1 MVIKKITNDE
11 NENALPSENSS
22 SKKTKV
28 VKIPKNIRE
37 KDTIANIDEHNC
49 NDLNNENATD
59 NGNGENKIYEQDN
72 FNNEEEMVKCKREE
86 NSSGYSNHSNLSSS
100 GTGSSREIPS
110 SSGLGVDLC
119 IPEKDN
125 WVQCDLCEKWRK
137 LPSNIDMS
145 KLPKIWYCNLN
156 DDIKYNSCDIE
167 EEVVTSNIDL
177 SKHLLAS
184 SMITLVNEPCSN
196 MQELLNSAN
205 ASKDNCF
212 GNNFQSKQTDN
223 LRDGKK
229 LDTLADSYIQN
240 ISFDTNNNPVERE
253 RKENTFNN
261 YNIYGLHKDYLNYKK
276 DSNFNAFAMQEGEQL
291 MNKEHNNTSASDGKI
306 SAHIGIKGR
315 IINVKKE
322 KREEKKE
329 KKKKNCTNND
339 NADDNSSSSQRN
351 CSDRDVE
358 ISAHSSQKR
367 KGMNE
372 KKDRNFPKKNSK
384 EEDKNS
390 TSANNS
396 VHNSTHNSSYH
407 PNNMNDN
414 LSQKE
419 VQKDYNLA
427 NKASNHKA
435 AKKKTEQLT
444 FQRKV
449 KNPNFMNTLLIS
461 TLSKS
466 KRKKK
471 KGIKNDHRMSYSD
484 GDMHEKRRKKFIKC
498 RTHFSDTDINVK
510 GNGSCNAKRYKSY
523 KKSLNY
529 KHNENTSS
537 SFYSYM
543 HSIVNNILKKKINKP
558 LNERKNEVKGKRR
571 VEEKSNV
578 FSADEKKK
586 IKTEDSSSDTDTGMI
601 IKSKEGKSYKKKKKK
616 KKSDEENEFNSLKK
630 KKSERKKIAI
640 GKNDAATN
648 AKYNRKGSTSE
659 SIPPLQSIH
668 YEDVCKEEHAHYFN
682 YNKNNLNRTTQS
694 VCNSDE
700 AVHSLLQNDMNMS
713 GTYYDLKI
721 NQNVKKKSNDG
732 NSSVMCKEMHNIEK
746 SNNDDNALCRY
757 SVSDSANVVNI
768 ANNNGCNNN
777 NAGSISQLNNVVNW
791 VQCENCK
798 KWRKVDAHINITQLP
813 DDWYCSLNFWS
824 KYNNC
829 DIEEEICIEE
839 NANSENSP
847 SWDKLQGENVF
858 SHIFPNQKREGNE
871 QVGKHRA
878 KDVKND
884 ATKNT
889 DKHSTIGKVKN
900 NKKSRNILNNGN
912 NKNDDTGKVREKKTN
927 FLTRSSKKIAKGG
940 VIPPMGNNTENNSR
954 NIAHSLLNE
963 YMLNEHHISCY
974 NQNEKNELSIGNILN
989 LPVRSTYHSAPI
1001 HYNHKNYT
1009 FYNSKENN
1017 NEATNCRNNDSA
1029 VMKHGNKSKKNENF
1043 RNDIS
1048 ESTSI
1053 SHGNH
1058 AISHLVNM
1066 PRNSF
1071 LGKNFKNKCINITN
1085 GNVDDEQTENKSSH
1099 VLEDNNNS
1107 DALKNSKLSYY
1118 LNNAYICKMFNS
1130 LPKYSYNMEDKSI
1143 NDYLMNRMNLKKKY
1157 LDPFVTHCS
1166 ALYSYYD
1173 SLKRSYSCNFTAEMS
1188 TAFYHIGDVNY
1199 ASDSFMQI
1207 KKYRRKLIN
1216 LHREYYHGRS
1226 KLSEF
1231 LDCDFE
1237 NRNCDSVHVLHK
1249 NSVDNVICSISH
1261 GNHLDTNPKCNN
1273 NEGDV
1278 DQSRIVLLGK
1288 DSEINNPVRV
1298 KDEKPN
1304 NVELSFTSG
1313 FGTHT
1318 TPIEECNMNHVNDV
1332 KRLSTSI
1339 TRYRDMC
1346 FDSNMHGSIVYSG
1359 SDCDWSGHIKG
1370 NIAKEE
1376 EDNEDEDRKLCNMLI
1391 NKMKRDK
1398 WKNTIINRNM
1408 FNACDMNR
1416 EYVTLQFN
1424 NDCREERK
1432 NMIVNGSK
1440 VHNNYGGTVDENA
1453 YVEGNKWSTVFI
1465 DKNSERKL
1473 NENSSRVFHTRDKS
1487 KGSRRYIGKGK
1498 RSRSD
1503 SCFSRVDDIH
1513 NKAMTSCHVGPR
1525 GNCERGENNENYPID
1540 SDVAGADT
1548 DKNCDE
1554 DIGGESGSES
1564 GDFRYISN
1572 LKRELRNGNSSFH
1585 KNSFKA
1591 AKKLLSKSIDH
1602 INMYSKEKFQEL
1614 IENYYLNYNDKDE
1627 GKTEEEGSRS
1637 TGGTGRRY
1645 RNART
1650 NDNANHAHS
1659 NRDDRNNCSSR
1670 SNRNNRNRRSKLMS
1684 PNEDVDIQ
1692 ESSALR
1698 KVHSSEYFNLR
1709 TDEECNDHAFRHM
1722 ESIGNNNTLTSEE
1735 MNSNYMKLKN
1745 EPICNFLNNDM
1756 SKLTS
1761 EDYIKINDYLKSG
1774 IGGNKKKD
1782 RCQKYG
1788 SKKNSRS
1795 MSNNG
1800 NFILSSNDYFSNLSN
1815 GCPMDNLMTTVLPPS
1830 ESIETGRENYSNSNE
1845 SGRIDNR
1852 CDGRSASATANGKYN
1867 KKPIQ
1872 TGSQKNLLMNNTA
1885 AANKN
1890 EMNLKK
1896 NAKSTSH
1903 SKQSGEYKH
1912 AKGRSNDKTC
1922 LRRNGLMGTVGRK
1935 AAEREKEEREKKKE
1949 RNETGERGERGERGE
1964 NNEYITFSMD
1974 YNESKSVIKEQIK
1987 NRSNQVHLGNGKG
2000 SCLKNFMLCNSNS
2013 VGSDEKSEGDHIKT
2027 TILNAKNL
2035 KKHILS
2041 NRVIIYSKGVSLAY
2055 SVDEINK
2062 NSIYFYNN
2070 EENNGIING
2079 SNSNNNNNK
2088 SKKSHDDIGKDTQN
2102 DMESNNIY
2110 FNYAHNINFNEMS
2123 NNTETTKMKKVGTSV
2138 FSYDYK
2144 KIINEISFFNDSI
2157 KYQIPHL
2164 KYKFKKY
2171 INVEEEKNGCK
2182 KRESDD
2188 ITNRENVSSHTQG
2201 DSNCEDNILK
2211 RDDNI
2216 KEEKKIKPK
2225 LKNCN
2230 ATNFKDSS
2238 NNLSNAFKEKKSS
2251 ATKKNKKEDYHNE
2264 LQTNNGKV
2272 IKKSNIECKK
2282 FDSNEIENH
2291 SHPADQSESIISS
2304 SNCERNERALD
2315 TYNIDLFVNYREK
2328 NRLSEVSDVDMR
2340 VNQTFVK
2347 PSRKINNDLID
2358 EEGKYL
2364 PANHPKTSK
2373 TSENLLLNGVNGI
2386 DSTVLSNKV
2395 AVMRK
2400 KGNSKTKKTI
2410 EKNLEKRKINK
2421 KNSEEELIQPKSGIP
2436 DESRSNAEDSKTG
2449 MINEGKCLQID
2460 GYNEQNDKNGKNKL
2474 KKEKRQEEG
2483 EQKVADQG
2491 EDRNSSNNPF
2501 ATKEEIN
2508 EKDIPNEDKK
2518 KGEKKEKIVETFIK
2532 VDRKDDLFTATDLS
2546 RDSITEMLIPPKC
2559 EPMEDSSNCKNV
2571 INASFACQASEEM
2584 QKGFMFSQLGKNPE
2598 SEHNLF
2604 CGSTGQIVHQE
2615 TEQNGSKGK
2624 QENVDK
2630 KVDEKVDEKVGKELS
2645 TDYAELL
2652 TVSHVRG
2659 KKRKRRHVVLDS
2671 DADAEVEEEIG
2682 ANLASRKAAITVS
2695 GGKKERHVEAQEERG
2710 RGYIERTKDISEHGK
2725 IKMVKEKNADD
2736 SESSQSDLR
2745 EESVKKNR
2753 VRVAPSCSNSTHRKE
2768 NSSEVDGS
2776 EKAINSAHM
2785 KCAERNKNSHHSNR
2799 NDSHNSVQVS
2809 IFKKGKENFTN
2820 NNDHQNSSRKLRTKS
2835 GEQMD
2840 ASKEKLKHIG
2850 DTQEEMVVKGN
2861 DYSSSKRDR
2870 DNDNLFDI
2878 NLHGGKET
2886 GYIKEKSSH
2895 TYGSS
2900 TDKNKRKYSEANS
2913 TDSCDGKEKG
2923 GGGYHAYEHS
2933 REEIIR
2939 REHYKMEIDKE
2950 KYIPDKSAHSHK
2962 GINDAHKLHE
2972 KIYSKSYSKEENCKG
2987 KIELDDTY
2995 TTRKSSEDKQVRAS
3009 HQVGDNVKVNGTNDN
3024 NKNDDRRHSINRK
3037 ADYHD
3042 RSRSLSSFYNDHH
3055 AYFGQRDYEKS
3066 YRNGDMNEH
3075 HSSAAKRNYVSTYG
3089 YKGKRGEG
3097 KEEKDKEKD
3106 ERGEFTL
3113 RDHSRKHKRY
3123 DYKDGKNEY
3132 VKRHYNN
3139 SSHDDIINKMHFRG
3153 DHTVSDEGKSA
3164 IDDIISNRSAN
3175 EDGKYENI
3183 INRYKDED
3191 RHKDMFRTRYEKM
3204 NSWNKDHRDNH
3215 DRRGK
3220 CEKFDSRY
3228 NNKHELKY
3236 DRDEHRYDKYGK
3248 YEQRSSKGENKYD
3261 RYENSRYSN
3270 YVNNRYDRHDASRYV
3285 WREQG
3290 RFDSREH
3297 TRNESNRFDNREHDR
3312 HELNRFDRYE
3322 RNIYE
3327 RHEYNRHN
3335 RHEQNKTDWY
3345 ENKYENKYQ
3354 RRYDNRYP
3362 SKHDRYGS
3370 KYEGRRNQ
3378 NSSINNH
3385 NDHGEYRKERNSK
3398 ESLVSRK
3405 CSVNGNTAERPEGT
3419 KNCIKEENA
3428 SCNNGNYE
3436 RKRINNNND
3445 DNCSDHPTNSIAHSD
3460 DGKNNRDEDRGGG
3473 KSSNHYGRNG
3483 IDNNSTVEFDAH
3495 SLGNNNKYE
3504 KESFGR
3510 NLDKRNRYHCRESN
3524 YHMHRNLDYY
3534 DEEYRYKKGKH
3545 SDHHYEEER
3554 KKRFTDYGNYN
3565 KKNGNAVTCANRKLI
3580 NKNYKNYYANKM
3592 SQNREDVPMNNNM
3605 RNESFTNMNSYKYA
3619 GNMHIKKKS
3628 P

>member
-1 MVIKKITNDE
+1 MVIKKITNNE

-37 KDTIANIDEHNC
+37 NYTIANVDTHNC
-49 NDLNNENATD
+49 NDLNNDNATD
-59 NGNGENKIYEQDN
+59 NGNDENKKYEQGN
-72 FNNEEEMVKCKREE
+72 FNNEEEMIKCKREE
-86 NSSGYSNHSNLSSS
+86 NSSSSYSNHSNRSSS

-110 SSGLGVDLC
+110 SSSALGVDLC

-184 SMITLVNEPCSN
+184 NMITLVNESCSN

-205 ASKDNCF
+205 VGKDNCF
-212 GNNFQSKQTDN
+212 SNNFQSKQTDN

-229 LDTLADSYIQN
+229 LDTLANSYIQN
-240 ISFDTNNNPVERE
+240 RSFDKNNNPVERE

-276 DSNFNAFAMQEGEQL
+276 DSNFNAFTMQEEEQL
-291 MNKEHNNTSASDGKI
+291 MNKEHNNTSTAAGKI
-306 SAHIGIKGR
+306 SAHIGSKGR

-339 NADDNSSSSQRN
+339 IADDNSSSSQRN

-367 KGMNE
+367 KGVSE
-372 KKDRNFPKKNSK
+372 KKDRNIPKKKSK

-396 VHNSTHNSSYH
+396 AHNSSYH
-407 PNNMNDN
+407 SNNINDN
-414 LSQKE
+414 ISQKE
-419 VQKDYNLA
+419 VQKNYKFG
-427 NKASNHKA
+427 NKASNHKE

-449 KNPNFMNTLLIS
+449 KNPHFMNTLLIS

-471 KGIKNDHRMSYSD
+471 KGIKNSHRMSYSD

-529 KHNENTSS
+529 KHNKNTSS

-558 LNERKNEVKGKRR
+558 LNEKKNEVKSKRR

-578 FSADEKKK
+578 FSTDEKKK

-601 IKSKEGKSYKKKKKK
+601 IKSKEGKSYKKKK
-616 KKSDEENEFNSLKK
+616 DEENEFSSLKK
-630 KKSERKKIAI
+630 KKSERKKIVI
-640 GKNDAATN
+640 VKNDAATST
-648 AKYNRKGSTSE
+648 KYNRKGSTSE

-668 YEDVCKEEHAHYFN
+668 YEDVCKEEHVHYFN

-700 AVHSLLQNDMNMS
+700 AVHSLLQNDMNMT
-713 GTYYDLKI
+713 GIYYDLKI

-732 NSSVMCKEMHNIEK
+732 NSNVMCKEIHNIAK
-746 SNNDDNALCRY
+746 SNNDDSALCRY
-757 SVSDSANVVNI
+757 SVIDSANVVNI
-768 ANNNGCNNN
+768 ENNNGCNNN

-839 NANSENSP
+839 NANSEHSL

-858 SHIFPNQKREGNE
+858 SQIFPNQEREGNE

-878 KDVKND
+878 KDIKND
-884 ATKNT
+884 TTKNT
-889 DKHSTIGKVKN
+889 DKHDTIGKVKN

-912 NKNDDTGKVREKKTN
+912 NKNDDTGKVRKKKTN
-927 FLTRSSKKIAKGG
+927 FLTRSNKKIAKGG
-940 VIPPMGNNTENNSR
+940 VIPPMGNNVENNSR
-954 NIAHSLLNE
+954 NIAHSILDE

-974 NQNEKNELSIGNILN
+974 NQNEKNELSIGDILN
-989 LPVRSTYHSAPI
+989 LPVRSTYHSASI
-1001 HYNHKNYT
+1001 HCNHKNCSC
-1009 FYNSKENN
+1009 YNSKENN
-1017 NEATNCRNNDSA
+1017 NEATNCRNNNSA
-1029 VMKHGNKSKKNENF
+1029 VMKHGNKSKKNDNF
-1043 RNDIS
+1043 LNDIS

-1053 SHGNH
+1053 SHRKH

-1071 LGKNFKNKCINITN
+1071 LGKNLKNKCINITS
-1085 GNVDDEQTENKSSH
+1085 GNVDGEQIENKSSY

-1107 DALKNSKLSYY
+1107 DVLKNSKLSYY

-1173 SLKRSYSCNFTAEMS
+1173 SLKRSCSCNFTAEIS
-1188 TAFYHIGDVNY
+1188 TAFYRTGDVNY

-1216 LHREYYHGRS
+1216 LHREYYYGRS
-1226 KLSEF
+1226 KLSES
-1231 LDCDFE
+1231 LDYDFE
-1237 NRNCDSVHVLHK
+1237 NRNCDSAQMLHK
-1249 NSVDNVICSISH
+1249 DSVENVICSTFH
-1261 GNHLDTNPKCNN
+1261 GNHLDSNPKCNN

-1278 DQSRIVLLGK
+1278 DQSRIELLGM

-1298 KDEKPN
+1298 KDEHPN
-1304 NVELSFTSG
+1304 NVELSFASS

-1318 TPIEECNMNHVNDV
+1318 TPIVECNVSHVNYV

-1346 FDSNMHGSIVYSG
+1346 FDSSIHGSIAYSG

-1370 NIAKEE
+1370 NISEEE

-1398 WKNTIINRNM
+1398 WKSTIINRNM
-1408 FNACDMNR
+1408 LSAYDMNR

-1424 NDCREERK
+1424 NDGREERK

-1465 DKNSERKL
+1465 DENPEKKL
-1473 NENSSRVFHTRDKS
+1473 NENFSRVFHTRDKS
-1487 KGSRRYIGKGK
+1487 KGSRRNIGKGK

-1503 SCFSRVDDIH
+1503 SRFSRGDDIH

-1525 GNCERGENNENYPID
+1525 GNYERGEDNENYSID
-1540 SDVAGADT
+1540 SDVVGADT
-1548 DKNCDE
+1548 DKNYDE

-1564 GDFRYISN
+1564 GGFRYISN
-1572 LKRELRNGNSSFH
+1572 LERELRNGNSSFH

-1627 GKTEEEGSRS
+1627 GKTEEVRS

-1645 RNART
+1645 RKART
-1650 NDNANHAHS
+1650 NDNTNHAHS
-1659 NRDDRNNCSSR
+1659 NRDDRNDCSSR
-1670 SNRNNRNRRSKLMS
+1670 SNRNNRNRRNKLANL
-1684 PNEDVDIQ
+1684 NEDVDTQ
-1692 ESSALR
+1692 ESSALK

-1709 TDEECNDHAFRHM
+1709 TDEECNDRAFRNM
-1722 ESIGNNNTLTSEE
+1722 ESIGNNNTLISED
-1735 MNSNYMKLKN
+1735 MDSNYMKLKN

-1761 EDYIKINDYLKSG
+1761 EDYIKINDYLKRG

-1782 RCQKYG
+1782 RYQKYG

-1795 MSNNG
+1795 VSNNG
-1800 NFILSSNDYFSNLSN
+1800 NFILSSNDYLSNLSN
-1815 GCPMDNLMTTVLPPS
+1815 GCSMDNLMTTVLPPS
-1830 ESIETGRENYSNSNE
+1830 ESIETGRENYINSNE
-1845 SGRIDNR
+1845 SGRIDSR
-1852 CDGRSASATANGKYN
+1852 CEGRSASATANGKYN
-1867 KKPIQ
+1867 KKSIQ

-1890 EMNLKK
+1890 EMGLKK

-1922 LRRNGLMGTVGRK
+1922 LRRNGLMGTVSRK
-1935 AAEREKEEREKKKE
+1935 AMEREKDEREKKKE
-1949 RNETGERGERGERGE
+1949 RHETGERGEWGE

-1974 YNESKSVIKEQIK
+1974 YNESKSVIKELIK

-2000 SCLKNFMLCNSNS
+2000 SCLRNIMLCNSNS

-2055 SVDEINK
+2055 NVDEINK

-2123 NNTETTKMKKVGTSV
+2123 NNTETTKIKKVGTSV

-2171 INVEEEKNGCK
+2171 INLEDEQNGCK

-2211 RDDNI
+2211 RYDKI
-2216 KEEKKIKPK
+2216 KEEKRIKPK
-2225 LKNCN
+2225 LKNSN
-2230 ATNFKDSS
+2230 ATNLKDIS
-2238 NNLSNAFKEKKSS
+2238 NNLLNAFKEKKSS
-2251 ATKKNKKEDYHNE
+2251 VTKKNKKEDYLNE
-2264 LQTNNGKV
+2264 LQTNDGKV

-2282 FDSNEIENH
+2282 FDSNEIENN

-2304 SNCERNERALD
+2304 SNYERKERSLD
-2315 TYNIDLFVNYREK
+2315 TYNIDLSVNHRGK
-2328 NRLSEVSDVDMR
+2328 NRLSEVSDVDMQ

-2347 PSRKINNDLID
+2347 PSKKINNDLID
-2358 EEGKYL
+2358 EEGKSL
-2364 PANHPKTSK
+2364 PANNPKTSK
-2373 TSENLLLNGVNGI
+2373 KSVNVLPNGVNGF
-2386 DSTVLSNKV
+2386 DSTVLSSKV
-2395 AVMRK
+2395 AVMKK

-2436 DESRSNAEDSKTG
+2436 DESILNAEDSKTG
-2449 MINEGKCLQID
+2449 MINESKCLQID

-2474 KKEKRQEEG
+2474 KKEKRQEEEG
-2483 EQKVADQG
+2483 AQKVADQG
-2491 EDRNSSNNPF
+2491 GHRNSSNPF
-2501 ATKEEIN
+2501 APEEKIN
-2508 EKDIPNEDKK
+2508 EKDISNEVKK
-2518 KGEKKEKIVETFIK
+2518 KEEKKGKIVETFIK
-2532 VDRKDDLFTATDLS
+2532 VDRKDDLFTATDLG
-2546 RDSITEMLIPPKC
+2546 RDAITEMLIPPKC
-2559 EPMEDSSNCKNV
+2559 EPMEDYSNCRNV
-2571 INASFACQASEEM
+2571 INAAFACHVSEQM
-2584 QKGFMFSQLGKNPE
+2584 QKGFVFSQLGKNPE
-2598 SEHNLF
+2598 SEHNLL
-2604 CGSTGQIVHQE
+2604 CGSIGQTVHQE
-2615 TEQNGSKGK
+2615 TERNSSKGK

-2630 KVDEKVDEKVGKELS
+2630 KVDEKVDEKVSKDLS
-2645 TDYAELL
+2645 SDYAELL

-2671 DADAEVEEEIG
+2671 DADAEEGEEIG
-2682 ANLASRKAAITVS
+2682 VNLAPREAEITVS
-2695 GGKKERHVEAQEERG
+2695 GGRKERRGEAQVECSR
-2710 RGYIERTKDISEHGK
+2710 RYIERTKDKSEHGQ
-2725 IKMVKEKNADD
+2725 IKMVKEKNVDD

-2745 EESVKKNR
+2745 DESVKKNR
-2753 VRVAPSCSNSTHRKE
+2753 IRVEPYSSNSTHRKE

-2776 EKAINSAHM
+2776 EKVINSAHM
-2785 KCAERNKNSHHSNR
+2785 KCAERNKNSHYSNR
-2799 NDSHNSVQVS
+2799 NDSHNSVKVN

-2820 NNDHQNSSRKLRTKS
+2820 NNDHQNSSQKLRTKS
-2835 GEQMD
+2835 GEEMD
-2840 ASKEKLKHIG
+2840 SSKEKLKHIG

-2870 DNDNLFDI
+2870 NNSNLFDI
-2878 NLHGGKET
+2878 NLLGGKET
-2886 GYIKEKSSH
+2886 DYIKEKRRSH

-2900 TDKNKRKYSEANS
+2900 TDKNKKKYSEAYS
-2913 TDSCDGKEKG
+2913 ADSCEGKEKEG
-2923 GGGYHAYEHS
+2923 RYHAYEHS
-2933 REEIIR
+2933 KEEIIQ
-2939 REHYKMEIDKE
+2939 REHYKMEVGKG

-2962 GINDAHKLHE
+2962 GINYAYKLH
-2972 KIYSKSYSKEENCKG
+2972 KKTHSTSYSKEENCKG
-2987 KIELDDTY
+2987 KIELDDIY
-2995 TTRKSSEDKQVRAS
+2995 TTRKCSEDKQVRAS
-3009 HQVGDNVKVNGTNDN
+3009 HPVGDGVKVNGTNNN
-3024 NKNDDRRHSINRK
+3024 NKNDDLRQAINRK
-3037 ADYHD
+3037 ADYHN

-3066 YRNGDMNEH
+3066 CRNGDMNKH
-3075 HSSAAKRNYVSTYG
+3075 HSSASKRSFINTYG
-3089 YKGKRGEG
+3089 YKGRRGDD

-3106 ERGEFTL
+3106 EIGEFTSK
-3113 RDHSRKHKRY
+3113 DHSRKHKRY
-3123 DYKDGKNEY
+3123 DYKDGKNDY

-3139 SSHDDIINKMHFRG
+3139 SSHDNIINKMHFRG

-3164 IDDIISNRSAN
+3164 IDDIISNRSTN

-3183 INRYKDED
+3183 INRYKDVD
-3191 RHKDMFRTRYEKM
+3191 RDKDMFRTRYEKM
-3204 NSWNKDHRDNH
+3204 NSWNKDNRDNH

-3220 CEKFDSRY
+3220 YEKFDSRY
-3228 NNKHELKY
+3228 NNNHELKY
-3236 DRDEHRYDKYGK
+3236 DKDDEHRYDKYRK
-3248 YEQRSSKGENKYD
+3248 YEQRSSKGENIYD
-3261 RYENSRYSN
+3261 RYENSRYNN
-3270 YVNNRYDRHDASRYV
+3270 YENNRYDRHDASRYI
-3285 WREQG
+3285 WRERD

-3297 TRNESNRFDNREHDR
+3297 TRNESNRFD
-3312 HELNRFDRYE
+3312 RYE
-3322 RNIYE
+3322 RNRYE

-3345 ENKYENKYQ
+3345 ENKYENRYQ
-3354 RRYDNRYP
+3354 RRYDRYA

-3378 NSSINNH
+3378 NSSNNNY
-3385 NDHGEYRKERNSK
+3385 NDHGEYRKERDSK
-3398 ESLVSRK
+3398 ESFVSRR
-3405 CSVNGNTAERPEGT
+3405 CSVNGNTAERPDGT
-3419 KNCIKEENA
+3419 KNCIKEENP
-3428 SCNNGNYE
+3428 SCKNGNYE
-3436 RKRINNNND
+3436 RKRISNNND
-3445 DNCSDHPTNSIAHSD
+3445 DNCSDHPANSVAHSD
-3460 DGKNNRDEDRGGG
+3460 DGKNNRNENRCGG
-3473 KSSNHYGRNG
+3473 KSSNHYGKSG
-3483 IDNNSTVEFDAH
+3483 IENNSTVEFDVR
-3495 SLGNNNKYE
+3495 SLGNNNKCE
-3504 KESFGR
+3504 KENFGR
-3510 NLDKRNRYHCRESN
+3510 NVDKRNRYHSRESN
-3524 YHMHRNLDYY
+3524 YYMHRNQDHY
-3534 DEEYRYKKGKH
+3534 DEEYHYKKGKH
-3545 SDHHYEEER
+3545 SDHHYEEEG
-3554 KKRFTDYGNYN
+3554 KEHVTNYENYN
-3565 KKNGNAVTCANRKLI
+3565 KKNGNLVTCANRKLI

-3592 SQNREDVPMNNNM
+3592 SQNREE
-3605 RNESFTNMNSYKYA
+3605 RCSYK
-3619 GNMHIKKKS
+3619 
-3628 P
+3628 